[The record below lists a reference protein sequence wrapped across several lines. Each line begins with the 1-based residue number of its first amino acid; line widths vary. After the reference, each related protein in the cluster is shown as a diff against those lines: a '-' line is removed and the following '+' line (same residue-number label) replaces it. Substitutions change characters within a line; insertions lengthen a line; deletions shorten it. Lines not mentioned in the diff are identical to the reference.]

1 MMKSKISFICTAATL
16 LLVSSCGGRQNA
28 DTGGRQSADTG
39 LTSVRYD
46 RLPQGKDIL
55 LSDWVGEP
63 EFIALDSDT
72 LEAITNGNNIAIS
85 DHYIGIYSDSEECFK
100 LFDRATGK
108 FLAQYRQHR
117 TRPGRVSVYIHGS
130 DR

>member
-39 LTSVRYD
+39 LISVRYD

-72 LEAITNGNNIAIS
+72 IEAITNGNNITIS
-85 DHYIGIYSDSEECFK
+85 DLQALRQSH
-100 LFDRATGK
+100 RQVP
-108 FLAQYRQHR
+108 AQYRQHR
-117 TRPGRVSVYIHGS
+117 TRPGRVSVYFHGS